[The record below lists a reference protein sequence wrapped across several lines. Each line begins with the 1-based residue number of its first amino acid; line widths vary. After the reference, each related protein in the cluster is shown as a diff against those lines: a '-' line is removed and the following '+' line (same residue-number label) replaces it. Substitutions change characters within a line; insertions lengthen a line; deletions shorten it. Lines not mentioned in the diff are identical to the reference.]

1 MPLQIRRGTEAERQS
16 MTAPLAAGEPLYVT
30 DDKRLYIGDSSTPG
44 GIAVTGYADEDAVDA
59 VGAALVAGEHQNV
72 TFVYGQD
79 QDVANRI
86 DAVVDLSNYVGE
98 ISATSFQGN
107 IIDSD
112 NVILINSLTSTI
124 NLNGTVKGNV
134 IPDQNETYDLGS
146 VSNKFR
152 DLYLSGS
159 SLWLGNAQLTSSDTT
174 LNLPAGS
181 TIGGISIIVPG
192 GDLNINIIDDSST
205 VLVNILTGVITAPG
219 GFIGNVAGNVAGNVT
234 GDITGDLL
242 NQDSTVII
250 NSANSSAQL
259 IDAVIDNL
267 KVGRLLGSEVSLA
280 NPNTSSIDLFD
291 GVQERITFN
300 SVTDGTLGDSAAFMF
315 RCHKGDLDN
324 LVQTEAGDFM
334 GGVFIAGYRPNDGG
348 AGSGGYRATLGLVGG
363 WDADADFN
371 QDYPAASI
379 TLLTGSNDSV
389 SPTFYTFGG
398 NGVFEAPIIKSASY
412 ETADFP
418 AAPQEGWMVFD
429 STTKQF
435 KGWNGTAWV
444 VLG

>member
-44 GIAVTGYADEDAVDA
+44 GIAVTGYTDEDAVDA

-86 DAVVDLSNYVGE
+86 DANIDLSTYNGA

-219 GFIGNVAGNVAGNVT
+219 GFIGDVTGSMFSNDLTMIIDGNSGEVTGPINNDSITTDQLIFRGPLSGIRLATEGTTNDDYDLLTVESYHNENEESSAMFYIRGRGSIDSPSPVVAGDTILQHVFAGIDLQGESVPSVIIQAGVDGNGTISNNIIPGEISIITFNNSGVPVVGLNIDRDGSLTIADNTVDPDTVNVAGGAVKYLKIKIGSVEYAMPLFN
-234 GDITGDLL
+234 L
-242 NQDSTVII
+242 N
-250 NSANSSAQL
+250 
-259 IDAVIDNL
+259 
-267 KVGRLLGSEVSLA
+267 
-280 NPNTSSIDLFD
+280 
-291 GVQERITFN
+291 
-300 SVTDGTLGDSAAFMF
+300 
-315 RCHKGDLDN
+315 
-324 LVQTEAGDFM
+324 
-334 GGVFIAGYRPNDGG
+334 
-348 AGSGGYRATLGLVGG
+348 
-363 WDADADFN
+363 
-371 QDYPAASI
+371 
-379 TLLTGSNDSV
+379 
-389 SPTFYTFGG
+389 
-398 NGVFEAPIIKSASY
+398 
-412 ETADFP
+412 
-418 AAPQEGWMVFD
+418 
-429 STTKQF
+429 
-435 KGWNGTAWV
+435 
-444 VLG
+444 